1 MGFSCPAVPAVLLRG
16 LNWASVASPRASHL
30 ILFSHR
36 WPGARETALARPDP
50 IRHLG
55 RSPAAP
61 LGPQLVPAVYK
72 QHPQPWRGR
81 RQVFDPPGTESAS
94 RTFSSRQTLPPCESR
109 GPGRG
114 RAGPKPP
121 ASAPPPPPFALPP
134 PPPPATAAGG
144 GTRAALPA
152 SLLGFHI
159 PLADAP
165 TPLCSSSPVQAGHL
179 LLPRRPQGVH
189 QPRAH
194 KVPHRMPCL
203 ACLPHSCSISSVLSL
218 HALLAPGTAAAVVAQ
233 LRAAS

>member
-1 MGFSCPAVPAVLLRG
+1 M
-16 LNWASVASPRASHL
+16 
-30 ILFSHR
+30 
-36 WPGARETALARPDP
+36 
-50 IRHLG
+50 
-55 RSPAAP
+55 
-61 LGPQLVPAVYK
+61 
-72 QHPQPWRGR
+72 
-81 RQVFDPPGTESAS
+81 FDPPGTESAS

-218 HALLAPGTAAAVVAQ
+218 HALLAPRHCRCSCGAAPSRQLSRQLTPFPATAAPPPPCLPAARRC
-233 LRAAS
+233 RATRCGRM